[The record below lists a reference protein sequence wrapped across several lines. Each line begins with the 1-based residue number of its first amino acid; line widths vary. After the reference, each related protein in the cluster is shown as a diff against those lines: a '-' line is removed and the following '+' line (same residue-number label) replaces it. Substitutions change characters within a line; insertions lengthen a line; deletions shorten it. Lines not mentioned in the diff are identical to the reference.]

1 MTLQQRFEQE
11 FSKLSAPG
19 PATVTVVSP
28 PRRLCCETVERDSL
42 AVSFTQ
48 LRLATPE
55 LAAAKAPELERIGK
69 ALAEKLTY
77 LMEPI
82 APIEIDAA
90 ACIVQLRSNPP
101 QRDDDG
107 RSYYE
112 LLVRRGGEI
121 SLARYR
127 KENGDTRRPIAAT
140 VTREVLMRLV
150 GDFCGA
156 LDQPR
161 NDAHN

>member
-1 MTLQQRFEQE
+1 MKIQNQFKDEL
-11 FSKLSAPG
+11 SKLTAPG

-28 PRRLCCETVERDSL
+28 PRKLSCSTVARDSL
-42 AVSFTQ
+42 AVSFND
-48 LRLATPE
+48 LRLSTPE
-55 LAAAKAPELERIGK
+55 LANTKPADLERIGSE
-69 ALAEKLTY
+69 LAGRLTY

-82 APIEIDAA
+82 APIELDEA

-121 SLARYR
+121 TLARYR
-127 KENGDTRRPIAAT
+127 KETGASRQQVAAT
-140 VTREVLMRLV
+140 VTREVLLRLV
-150 GDFCGA
+150 SDFCA
-156 LDQPR
+156 VLE
-161 NDAHN
+161 